1 MSSQRVIV
9 FSGPPCSGKSTLAEL
24 YCAKHGN
31 PLLQKDAFVAR
42 LFPGS
47 SNSAQERQLAYR
59 ALHLAAEFLLNCRNN
74 IVIDGVYELRDP
86 REELES
92 IIARTNSLL
101 FVIACKVTPQEA
113 AKRFT
118 ARPSGHPAVDLTAD
132 AVYQKA
138 LRYPFPS
145 IGRQV
150 DTSKGLR
157 DCLADVEEYLSSFD
171 PAPNGRWTESGLST
185 ASVKD

>member
-1 MSSQRVIV
+1 M
-9 FSGPPCSGKSTLAEL
+9 AEF

-47 SNSAQERQLAYR
+47 SNTAQERQLAYR
-59 ALHLAAEFLLNCRNN
+59 ALHLAAELLLNCRNN

-92 IIARTNSLL
+92 IIASTNSLL

-113 AKRFT
+113 VNRFT
-118 ARPSGHPAVDLTAD
+118 ARPAGHPGVDLTAD

-157 DCLADVEEYLSSFD
+157 DCLADVEGYLSSFD
-171 PAPNGRWTESGLST
+171 PAPSGRWTESGLST